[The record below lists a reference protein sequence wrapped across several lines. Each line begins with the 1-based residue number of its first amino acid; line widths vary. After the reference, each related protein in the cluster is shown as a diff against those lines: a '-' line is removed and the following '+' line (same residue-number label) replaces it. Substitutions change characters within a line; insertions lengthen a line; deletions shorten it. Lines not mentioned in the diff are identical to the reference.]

1 MILDRIP
8 VRIRLSLGHAI
19 WMALI
24 FIAIG
29 IGVYRVVEDSVS
41 QSLDATLLASA
52 KTIRDTQYSR
62 DRRLSAINSSRYW
75 ESLLDEFF
83 GEQRTSIRAHA
94 QLVDMS
100 GIIQAKTGDFRIRLP
115 VTPRAVARAEQGL
128 ETFENFQLQTG
139 LNLRQLTLPVMQ
151 RGHFTGELIQVGA
164 SMTGAM
170 HTLQSVRRMLWL
182 TLTLGLVMTV
192 LFGYLLTRWSFRP
205 VVKITNAVANLGV
218 SDDFDKRLK
227 LPPANDELKRL
238 AQTFNEM
245 IERVEDA
252 FSRLRRFTGDV
263 SHELRTPLA
272 VLRGEAELALRRER
286 TPEEYKKSL
295 QAIVHE
301 TSQMSVIV
309 EDLLLLARAQGKSF
323 ALKWEEVELKGF
335 LDELIASVRVN
346 YDTKG
351 VRLILT
357 NEAESTLR
365 MSSNYLRLAL
375 KNILLNACKHSA
387 ADTQVDLSVKS
398 TFGETR
404 FTVKDFGEGIPKG
417 SLPYIFDT
425 FYRADTA
432 RNRASGGAGIGL
444 SLAKALVEMHGGQL
458 LVESEE
464 GKGATFTA
472 TIPHSLDQDKVFLP
486 PKRRNNSVEMVSAR
500 EPASGIS

>member
-8 VRIRLSLGHAI
+8 VRIRLSLGHAV
-19 WMALI
+19 WMAII

-29 IGVYRVVEDSVS
+29 VGVYRVVEDSVL
-41 QSLDATLLASA
+41 QSLDATLLTSA

-62 DRRLSAINSSRYW
+62 DRRLSALNNSRYW

-100 GIIQAKTGDFRIRLP
+100 GNIQAKTGDFRIRLP

-128 ETFENFQLQTG
+128 ETYENFQLQTG

-151 RGHFTGELIQVGA
+151 RGRFTGELIQVGA
-164 SMTGAM
+164 SMTGAS
-170 HTLQSVRRMLWL
+170 HTLQSVKRMLWL
-182 TLTLGLVMTV
+182 TLTLGLVMAV
-192 LFGYLLTRWSFRP
+192 FFGYLLTRWSFRP
-205 VVKITNAVANLGV
+205 VVKITNAVASIGV

-238 AQTFNEM
+238 VQTFNEM
-245 IERVEDA
+245 IERIEDA
-252 FSRLRRFTGDV
+252 FSRLRRFAGDV

-286 TPEEYKKSL
+286 TPEEYRQSL
-295 QAIVHE
+295 EAIVHE
-301 TSQMSVIV
+301 ATQMSSIV
-309 EDLLLLARAQGKSF
+309 EDLLLLARAQGKSI
-323 ALKWEEVELKGF
+323 ALKWEEVEVSRF
-335 LDELIASVRVN
+335 LEDLIASVKVN
-346 YDTKG
+346 YEAKG
-351 VRLILT
+351 VAINLV
-357 NEAESTLR
+357 NEAQPTLR
-365 MSSNYLRLAL
+365 MSSNYLLLAF

-387 ADTQVDLSVKS
+387 TNGKVDLFVKS

-404 FTVKDFGEGIPKG
+404 FIIRDYGEGIPKG

-432 RNRASGGAGIGL
+432 RNRSSGGAGIGL
-444 SLAKALVEMHGGQL
+444 SLAKALVEMHGGHLQ
-458 LVESEE
+458 VESEE
-464 GKGATFTA
+464 GKGAIFTA
-472 TIPHSLDQDKVFLP
+472 IIPHTMDRDKILP
-486 PKRRNNSVEMVSAR
+486 PPRRRHNAVEVVSAR
-500 EPASGIS
+500 EPASNC

>member
-19 WMALI
+19 WMAII

-29 IGVYRVVEDSVS
+29 IGVYRVVEDSVL
-41 QSLDATLLASA
+41 QSLDATLLTSA

-62 DRRLSAINSSRYW
+62 DRRLSAMNNSRYW

-100 GIIQAKTGDFRIRLP
+100 GNIQAKTGDFRIRLP

-128 ETFENFQLQTG
+128 ETYENFQLQTG
-139 LNLRQLTLPVMQ
+139 LTLRQLTLPVMQ
-151 RGHFTGELIQVGA
+151 RGRFTGELVQVGA
-164 SMTGAM
+164 SMTGAA
-170 HTLQSVRRMLWL
+170 HTLQSVKRMLWL
-182 TLTLGLVMTV
+182 TLTIGLVMAV
-192 LFGYLLTRWSFRP
+192 FFGYLLTRWSFRP
-205 VVKITNAVANLGV
+205 VAKITNAVANLGV

-227 LPPANDELKRL
+227 LPPANDELRRL
-238 AQTFNEM
+238 VQTFNEM
-245 IERVEDA
+245 IERIEDA
-252 FSRLRRFTGDV
+252 FFRLRRFTGDV

-286 TPEEYKKSL
+286 SPEEYKKSL

-301 TSQMSVIV
+301 TSQMSHIV
-309 EDLLLLARAQGKSF
+309 EDLLLLARAQGKSI
-323 ALKWEEVELKGF
+323 AIKWEEIDLQRF
-335 LDELIASVRVN
+335 LDDLMASVRVN
-346 YDTKG
+346 YETKG
-351 VRLILT
+351 VKLTLT
-357 NEAESTLR
+357 NEGQPTLR
-365 MSSNYLRLAL
+365 VSANYLLLAL

-387 ADTQVDLSVKS
+387 AQGQVDLIVKS

-404 FTVKDFGEGIPKG
+404 FIVKDYGEGIPKG

-444 SLAKALVEMHGGQL
+444 SLAKALVEMHGGNL

-464 GKGATFTA
+464 GHGACFTA
-472 TIPHSLDQDKVFLP
+472 TIPHSLDQANVITP
-486 PKRRNNSVEMVSAR
+486 PKRRSNSVEMVSAR
-500 EPASGIS
+500 ETANGAC